1 MIVKKNVNT
10 RNPLS
15 FFVKVTVHIP
25 YNSVCRCELTTIS
38 KRNTLTQCAPWCFLK
53 SCLVY
58 SKTHMTRQRFSQA
71 YFKPGAQ
78 QNQVTLNEECYKY
91 IFLIIC
97 LLCILLVSQ
106 LCSHK
111 RFSCCT
117 NFAFKSVKSR
127 KERLDLQWRGMG
139 EWMYMWVSLELV
151 FEHGQQI
158 SHNQHQ
164 QYATFQS
171 KLLYSSRF
179 TICS

>member
-25 YNSVCRCELTTIS
+25 YNSVCRCELTMIS
-38 KRNTLTQCAPWCFLK
+38 KPNTLTQCAPWCFLK
-53 SCLVY
+53 PCLVY
-58 SKTHMTRQRFSQA
+58 SKTHLTRQRFSQA

-117 NFAFKSVKSR
+117 NFQKCKIKRGEVGPAMTRDGWVNVHVSVSR
-127 KERLDLQWRGMG
+127 
-139 EWMYMWVSLELV
+139 
-151 FEHGQQI
+151 I
-158 SHNQHQ
+158 SVWAWSANIS
-164 QYATFQS
+164 QS
-171 KLLYSSRF
+171 ASAVRHIS
-179 TICS
+179 I